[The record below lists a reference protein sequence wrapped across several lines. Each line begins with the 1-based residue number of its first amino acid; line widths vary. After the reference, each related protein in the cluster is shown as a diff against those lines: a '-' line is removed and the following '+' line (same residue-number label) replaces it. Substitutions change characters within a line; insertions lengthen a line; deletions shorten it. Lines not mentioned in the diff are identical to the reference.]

1 MPDRGERLRHRVT
14 CLAMHRA
21 SAPLAFDS
29 LVQNPLALAP
39 VARCSRSRRRDG
51 AQQRRRHSSP
61 QNQHTVAWVTATWLR
76 GPNRSGEDTMRT
88 FFTAAGMAVGLLAV
102 WAALVPFVS

>member
-1 MPDRGERLRHRVT
+1 
-14 CLAMHRA
+14 MHRA

-39 VARCSRSRRRDG
+39 LARCSRSNRRGEAKR
-51 AQQRRRHSSP
+51 RRRHTSP
-61 QNQHTVAWVTATWLR
+61 QNQQTVAWVTASWLR
-76 GPNRSGEDTMRT
+76 GPNRGGEDTMRT
-88 FFTAAGMAVGLLAV
+88 YFTVTGMAVGLLAV